1 MKKQTTNIENKQTEN
16 HSWAGKK
23 AILTKKPRG
32 NLKRGEFLISIFNP
46 VKNYFVF
53 PFWKQSI
60 V

>member
-1 MKKQTTNIENKQTEN
+1 MNKQTTNIENKQTEKPQLG
-16 HSWAGKK
+16 WKK
-23 AILTKKPRG
+23 AILTKRPRG

-60 V
+60 G